1 MIYFWNGSSALKNPV
16 ILCSRVVINGRW
28 PFAWRF
34 KFCTEGKKQ
43 TFAGLVCLII
53 KKNHIL
59 GPKSSSI
66 WNIVKSAPFFS
77 WLFEGFNFFRFG
89 SFRYWKKVLIWQKK
103 VQSWQKNMVQ
113 IWLPFCNK
121 KRCAFDKLRCR
132 FDIFWHIIFWHPSNL
147 WSTLN
152 RSENQIS
159 CSLSHY
165 VDNRFNAWEWSTIL
179 PVYLELLIAQYS
191 VFRLKI
197 IFLKICFRW
206 FFRYN

>member
-132 FDIFWHIIFWHPSNL
+132 FDIKPCFGIPQIVI
-147 WSTLN
+147 T
-152 RSENQIS
+152 EKQIS

-165 VDNRFNAWEWSTIL
+165 VNNRFNAWEWSTIL
-179 PVYLELLIAQYS
+179 LVYLELLIAQFS
-191 VFRLKI
+191 VFRLKF
-197 IFLKICFRW
+197 IF
-206 FFRYN
+206 